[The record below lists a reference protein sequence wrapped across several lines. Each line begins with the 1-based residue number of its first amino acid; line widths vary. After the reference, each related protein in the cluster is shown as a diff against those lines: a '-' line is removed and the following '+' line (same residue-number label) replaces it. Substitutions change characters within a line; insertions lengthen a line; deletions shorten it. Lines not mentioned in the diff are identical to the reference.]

1 VKLKLTFQCSGQG
14 DRDLVATVESTT
26 TIGDLATYLASAD
39 PGRPAAP
46 TGPERYVA
54 SAALAQFATPISSS
68 QRVVRTVAGGQLALG
83 SAIDDLTLAVLD
95 PVRRELDARS
105 TVPESGLRSGV
116 TVSVIRRS
124 ESFVDVG
131 RPAAVAVIVSGP
143 DTGKEV
149 ALSRGTAYIG
159 RAHGC
164 EIQVSDSS
172 VSRRHAKLL
181 IADHPAVPEVV
192 DLGSANGI
200 SVGGVE
206 VPRAVL
212 NAGDRVR
219 LGDTEV
225 EIRLVENAPGSPAGD
240 CASVA
245 FSRSPRMSPLFEGR
259 EHDLPSLPERPK
271 PSRMP
276 WLAMLFPALLGA
288 GMFAFTRSPY
298 SLIFVVMSPMM
309 MLGNHIEQSRGGR
322 KDFEKLMRE
331 FRQDLELVTVRIRES
346 LQVEAEQRRGE
357 NPSAA
362 ECAEAVRRFTPL
374 LWTRRL
380 DTPGF
385 LQLRLGRG
393 TLPSRGSMTMPHLGR
408 STAEAWLE
416 MATAVEGLSV
426 VLDVPVVVDPLST
439 GAIGV
444 SGDRDAVL
452 SAARSLVLQAVS
464 LHSPAELIV
473 AAFSSTSSARDWD
486 WLKWVPHT
494 ASVHSPISAGH
505 LASTAPACSGLLS
518 DLEGLIGSAG
528 EPNAPTGDQ
537 DHCHPRVFVLI
548 ENDAPAERGRLVQLA
563 EKGWHQG
570 ICVLWLAPTTPQL
583 PSACR
588 VFVEVEPRAATGD
601 IRSETHRGRV
611 GYVGEGKLVTPI
623 AVDRISLDETLAA
636 ARSLSPVEDSGAPL
650 DDDSD
655 LPRAVSLLSLI
666 GTDLARSEQAVI
678 ERWGESRSILTGPF
692 SPKTPHRKPGNLR
705 AIVGSSAQGTFSLD
719 LRADGPHALVG
730 GTTGAGKSELL
741 QAWILGMAT
750 AHSPQRVTFL
760 LVDYKGGSAFRS
772 CVDLPHTVGLVTD
785 LSPHLV
791 RRALASLSAEL
802 RYREHLLALHNAKD
816 LVELEQRG
824 EVDAP
829 PSLIIV
835 VDEFAALV
843 HEVPEFVDGV
853 VNVAQRGR
861 SLGLHLILA
870 TQRPA
875 GVIKDNLR
883 ANTNLRLA
891 LRMADENDS
900 ADVLGSDMAASFDP
914 AVPGRAASKSGP
926 GRHTAF
932 QAGYA
937 GGWTSDT
944 PPPPQ
949 IRVETLSFG
958 LSEVWEP
965 PIAESGL
972 EDASVNVGPTDIQR
986 LVSTIGLAARTADLP
1001 TPRVPWLPE
1010 LRPVYDLADLPTAG
1024 RDDELVFGVA
1034 DDPDH
1039 QAQPVV
1045 AFNPDKEGNL
1055 AVFGAS
1061 GSGKSAFLRTIAVAA
1076 GSTAGGGPCHV
1087 YGIDFANRA
1096 LSMLESLP
1104 HVGSIVAGT
1113 DHERLTRLLLFLRA
1127 TIDDRGV
1134 RYSAARASTIT
1145 DYRRLA
1151 VAPDEPRIIVLLD
1164 GLTAFRQV
1172 YEAGGRARWL
1182 DLFTSLAADGRPVG
1196 VHFVISVDQRTGMPG
1211 SLAAAVQRRVVLRM
1225 AHPDDYSFLGV
1236 AGDVLSMASP
1246 PGRGLLNGAEIQ
1258 FAVPGGTSEVMAQS
1272 RAVSAFGEA
1281 LREVDAPES
1290 GTRGSGHRNWGARVA
1305 PPIRSLTDRVLLT
1318 DLPAEVGGR
1327 PVLGVSSSS
1336 LSALPFEPRGSFV
1349 VTGPSGSGRTQSLA
1363 SLARSLR
1370 HWSPART
1377 LLLLTPRRCSQL
1389 GALADWTEVAA
1400 GPDAVTVLAARLLAE
1415 LQADQLA
1422 DQHGRPHDER
1432 VHGAHR
1438 GPIAV
1443 VIERADDLAGS
1454 VAEPALSSL
1463 IKACLD
1469 NGHFVVAE
1477 GDTPFFSSNFGLP
1490 GLLKSSRSGLAL
1502 QPDGIEGPTV
1512 FRAILPALTQADIPE
1527 GRGFLIQ
1534 RGRSELVQVA
1544 LAGDPDLGSAPG
1556 NLIASPGE
1564 CSPSIELA
1572 RASSFAVSGAGSPS
1586 EGKW

>member
-1 VKLKLTFQCSGQG
+1 M
-14 DRDLVATVESTT
+14 
-26 TIGDLATYLASAD
+26 
-39 PGRPAAP
+39 
-46 TGPERYVA
+46 
-54 SAALAQFATPISSS
+54 
-68 QRVVRTVAGGQLALG
+68 
-83 SAIDDLTLAVLD
+83 
-95 PVRRELDARS
+95 
-105 TVPESGLRSGV
+105 
-116 TVSVIRRS
+116 
-124 ESFVDVG
+124 
-131 RPAAVAVIVSGP
+131 
-143 DTGKEV
+143 GKEV

-164 EIQVSDSS
+164 EIQVTDSS

-181 IADHPAVPEVV
+181 IAEPPADPEVV

-200 SVGGVE
+200 LVGGTE
-206 VPRAVL
+206 VPRAL
-212 NAGDRVR
+212 LKAGDRVR

-225 EIRLVENAPGSPAGD
+225 EVRLLEKAPGAAEDD
-240 CASVA
+240 CAAVA
-245 FSRSPRMSPLFEGR
+245 FSRSPRMAPLFGGL

-271 PSRMP
+271 PARMP
-276 WLAMLFPALLGA
+276 WLAMMLPALLGV

-309 MLGNHIEQSRGGR
+309 MLGNQIESRRGGKR
-322 KDFEKLMRE
+322 DFEQLMRD
-331 FRQDLELVTVRIRES
+331 FREDLEAVATRIRDS
-346 LQVEAEQRRGE
+346 LQVEADQRRSE
-357 NPSAA
+357 NPSGTA
-362 ECAEAVRRFTPL
+362 CAEAARRFSPL
-374 LWTRRL
+374 LWTRRE

-385 LQLRLGRG
+385 LQLRLGLG
-393 TLPSRGSMTMPHLGR
+393 TMPSRSSMKMPRLGR
-408 STAEAWLE
+408 STAPAWLE
-416 MATAVEGLSV
+416 LSAAMEGLSV
-426 VLDVPVVVDPLST
+426 VSDVPVIIDPLVT
-439 GAIGV
+439 GAFGV
-444 SGDRDAVL
+444 SGDRSVVL
-452 SAARSLVLQAVS
+452 PAARSLVLQAVS

-473 AAFSSTSSARDWD
+473 TAFTSSMSARDWD

-505 LASTAPACSGLLS
+505 LASTAPACSALLS
-518 DLEGLIGSAG
+518 GLEELIASAG
-528 EPNAPTGDQ
+528 EPPDPKE
-537 DHCHPRVFVLI
+537 DHVDSSPRVLVLV

-563 EKGWHQG
+563 EKGWHKG
-570 ICVLWLAPTTPQL
+570 VCVIWLAPTTPQL
-583 PSACR
+583 PAACR
-588 VFVEVEPRAATGD
+588 VFLEIGGGEAKGSGAVFRSGDAMGSREFCSGEAIRAGEVSG
-601 IRSETHRGRV
+601 RSEAMASVEATRRVEGRV
-611 GYVGEGKLVTPI
+611 GYVKEGKLVTPI
-623 AVDRISLDETLAA
+623 VVDSLTLEETLLV
-636 ARSLSPVEDSGAPL
+636 ARSLAPMEDSGAPL

-666 GTDLARSEQAVI
+666 GTELAQSEHAVI
-678 ERWGESRSILTGPF
+678 ERWGESRSVLTGPF
-692 SPKTPHRKPGNLR
+692 APKTPHRKPGNLR
-705 AIVGSSAQGTFSLD
+705 AIVGRSAQGTFSVD

-760 LVDYKGGSAFRS
+760 LVDYKGGSAFRA

-816 LVELEQRG
+816 LVELERRG
-824 EVDAP
+824 DVEAP

-843 HEVPEFVDGV
+843 QEVPEFVEGV

-891 LRMADENDS
+891 LRMADEGDS
-900 ADVLGSDMAASFDP
+900 ADVLGSDVAASFDP
-914 AVPGRAASKSGP
+914 AVPGRAVSKSGP
-926 GRHTAF
+926 GRLTPF
-932 QAGYA
+932 QTGYA

-949 IRVETLSFG
+949 IRVEALSYG
-958 LSEVWEP
+958 LSQVWELP
-965 PIAESGL
+965 VNEAEV
-972 EDASVNVGPTDIQR
+972 EEARVNVGPTDIQR
-986 LVSTIGLAARTADLP
+986 LVSTIGLAAKTAELP

-1010 LRPVYDLADLPTAG
+1010 LRPAYDLAHLPPG
-1024 RDDELVFGVA
+1024 RDGQLVFGVA

-1061 GSGKSAFLRTIAVAA
+1061 GSGKSVFLRTIALAA
-1076 GSTAGGGPCHV
+1076 GSTGGGGPCHI
-1087 YGIDFANRA
+1087 YGIDFGNRA

-1104 HVGSIVAGT
+1104 HVGSIVAGA

-1127 TIDDRGV
+1127 MIDERAA
-1134 RYSAARASTIT
+1134 RYSTARAATIT

-1151 VAPDEPRIIVLLD
+1151 TAPGEPRLIVLLD
-1164 GLTAFRQV
+1164 GLTAFRQA
-1172 YEAGGRARWL
+1172 YETGGRARWL

-1196 VHFVISVDQRTGMPG
+1196 VHFVISIDQRTGMPG

-1236 AGDVLSMASP
+1236 AGDILTMASP

-1258 FAVPGGTSEVMAQS
+1258 CAVLGGTSEVMAQS
-1272 RAVSAFGEA
+1272 RAVSAFGDA
-1281 LREVDAPES
+1281 LRTADACE
-1290 GTRGSGHRNWGARVA
+1290 A
-1305 PPIRSLTDRVLLT
+1305 PPIRSLADRIRME
-1318 DLPAEVGGR
+1318 DLPTEVRGH
-1327 PVLGVSSSS
+1327 PVLGIASTS
-1336 LSALPFEPRGSFV
+1336 LSPLPLEARGTFV
-1349 VTGPSGSGRTQSLA
+1349 VTGPSGSGRTSSLSA
-1363 SLARSLR
+1363 MARSLR
-1370 HWSPART
+1370 RWDPHRK
-1377 LLLLTPRRCSQL
+1377 LYLLTPRRSSEL
-1389 GALADWTEVAA
+1389 STGVDWTEVAA
-1400 GPDAVTVLAARLLAE
+1400 GPDPIVALASRLLAE
-1415 LQADQLA
+1415 LQPDPS
-1422 DQHGRPHDER
+1422 DQHHDR
-1432 VHGAHR
+1432 GHDPCQDQAHDHLHAR
-1438 GPIAV
+1438 TYPGPVAV

-1463 IKACLD
+1463 IKACVD

-1477 GDTPFFSSNFGLP
+1477 ADTSFFSSNFGLQ

-1512 FRAILPALTQADIPE
+1512 FRASFPALNQADLPE
-1527 GRGFLIQ
+1527 GRGFLVQ
-1534 RGRSELVQVA
+1534 RGRPELLQVA
-1544 LAGDPDLGSAPG
+1544 LAGDPDPEGGRGDLA
-1556 NLIASPGE
+1556 ASPGE
-1564 CSPSIELA
+1564 CSPSTA
-1572 RASSFAVSGAGSPS
+1572 FASAPSFAVSGVGKSV
-1586 EGKW
+1586 EGKWE